1 MKTISSTKAAKNF
14 GDCLARVKH
23 GGESLL
29 ICRKNTPVAVL
40 GPVPGAGRIT
50 VKEFVDLW
58 NGQAFDGQFADDLE
72 KVNREDQPLENPWD
86 S

>member
-1 MKTISSTKAAKNF
+1 
-14 GDCLARVKH
+14 V
-23 GGESLL
+23 
-29 ICRKNTPVAVL
+29 
-40 GPVPGAGRIT
+40 GRIT